1 MGGRRSHR
9 RVVVVGVVGEGMS
22 YVVVG
27 GSHWLGWEAVECRD
41 SSGDR
46 VVIAVV
52 ANRHA
57 TYISLCVWTWIKW
70 REEDIP
76 EVGTD
81 VSCRSNAG
89 LGDGGYCTP
98 AAMAHRAV
106 VVVDRNLSCCSLACS
121 LAVVKIVAVVAE
133 LGRSWH
139 GMEAVGLDCLEDEE
153 GNSALRRST
162 RLLPYLIL

>member
-1 MGGRRSHR
+1 MVTQHASA
-9 RVVVVGVVGEGMS
+9 
-22 YVVVG
+22 YVY
-27 GSHWLGWEAVECRD
+27 L
-41 SSGDR
+41 
-46 VVIAVV
+46 
-52 ANRHA
+52 
-57 TYISLCVWTWIKW
+57 WTWIKW

-106 VVVDRNLSCCSLACS
+106 VVVDRNLSCCSLACF

-139 GMEAVGLDCLEDEE
+139 GMEAAGLDCLEDEE
-153 GNSALRRST
+153 GSSALRRST
-162 RLLPYLIL
+162 RLLPYLLLCSDSGSDSIDRNLRGSE